1 MYLPLFPFTRA
12 MSQRPCLH
20 EVLTTATIMSKF
32 CEEYVISLSRYCGKT
47 LRQMNMGFFKARYVR
62 DYVAAAKL
70 KAAVIWAAEIAA
82 VLILGI
88 VLAVGY
94 GKITVMQEGS
104 MDPTLNAGDVLLVD
118 RMAYR
123 FSTPKRGDIIVYKT
137 GDDKKASTHIKRII
151 GLPGETLQI
160 KDGQILIDGETYQ
173 ENGECPGIENA
184 GVAETRVT
192 LGNGEYFVLGDNRNN
207 SEDSRY
213 ADMGNVKKRNII
225 GKVWFIASPWSR
237 FGFV

>member
-1 MYLPLFPFTRA
+1 
-12 MSQRPCLH
+12 
-20 EVLTTATIMSKF
+20 
-32 CEEYVISLSRYCGKT
+32 
-47 LRQMNMGFFKARYVR
+47 MNMGFFKARYVR

-137 GDDKKASTHIKRII
+137 GDDSKKASTHIKRII
-151 GLPGETLQI
+151 GLPGETIQI

-173 ENGECPGIENA
+173 EDGGFPAIENA